1 MRILAA
7 LAGLLMA
14 GAASAQTV
22 ENDGYARDLGRAVWK
37 NPFGLCWRTG
47 QWTEAKAIPECDPV
61 AKPAAKAAPAPAP
74 APVVVAPPPASA
86 PSLEPAPKPAPP
98 PVAAAP
104 IAPPVPAPAP
114 APVRAKPQS
123 ITLGA
128 DAAFDSGK
136 ADLKPEGRAK
146 LDQLASQLRE
156 VNYDA
161 ISVTGHTDNV
171 GAAAANQ
178 RLSERRAEAVKAY
191 LASRG
196 VDAAKIRTSG
206 RGLSAPVAD
215 NKTPQGRARNRR
227 VDVEISGTRQ

>member
-1 MRILAA
+1 MRILLA
-7 LAGLLMA
+7 LAMMMSA
-14 GAASAQTV
+14 GSASAQTV

-47 QWTEAKAIPECDPV
+47 QWTEAKAIPECDPL
-61 AKPAAKAAPAPAP
+61 AKPAAKAAPAP
-74 APVVVAPPPASA
+74 APVVVAPPPAPA

-98 PVAAAP
+98 PIAAAP
-104 IAPPVPAPAP
+104 VAQPAPAPAP

-128 DAAFDSGK
+128 DASFDSGR

-146 LDQLASQLRE
+146 LDELAAQLRG
-156 VNYDA
+156 VSFDA
-161 ISVTGHTDNV
+161 IAVTGHTDNV
-171 GAAAANQ
+171 GTAAANQ
-178 RLSERRAEAVKAY
+178 RLSERRAAAVKAY
-191 LASRG
+191 LASKG
-196 VDAAKIRTSG
+196 VDETKIRTSG

-227 VDVEISGTRQ
+227 VEVEISGTKL